1 MGRKYFLLG
10 ALIIILV
17 LTVSVALPTVN
28 AARIPGI
35 VILVDMSHGQNPGGL
50 EGLMKVV
57 PEAYWVVLVKSQ
69 SDINNLPAGAKKLAD
84 EIRVGGFTDKNLEGV
99 DMVIIGQPTLLPSKS
114 EVEAI
119 AKWFK
124 SGSLKALWCAG
135 DSDYPA
141 QGSEKAQ
148 EFCNIIF
155 EAIGSKLRCDYVSV
169 EDHKEGYYAGKTY
182 RVLGVVDPPK
192 ELAFLK
198 YGCENKVLFH
208 GPGAI
213 AAVSSSGTWV
223 NPIKNSVKGV
233 YVIVHTSDQAV
244 IVEHQPVSPGAP
256 GHLGVAYHAGDQ
268 GVFPLLAAE
277 VMPNGNIVIA
287 SGESPYSGYQAMV
300 TWEYHGYVLSG
311 LRFVRNLILW
321 ATHYMGEL
329 SEAKKLYLLYD
340 EVSKLSSMI
349 NQIQSSLSKIQS
361 EISSLKSSQASAS
374 VSGEVAK
381 ELSSIKAQLSTL
393 SSKLSDLESKVS
405 SLSNLGSAVNDL
417 RTKLA
422 SLQGAVSTLQS
433 TISTLQSQLIKV
445 ASSQG
450 PTAGVISSIEGAVKE
465 VANAVN
471 SLSGI
476 SSAGLAL
483 SIIAIIVAL
492 IAIAI
497 VVKKSTA

>member
-1 MGRKYFLLG
+1 VGRRYFLLLG
-10 ALIIILV
+10 TLIV
-17 LTVSVALPTVN
+17 VVALALSTLTTSVN
-28 AARIPGI
+28 AARVPGI
-35 VILVDMSHGQNPGGL
+35 VVLVDMSHGQNSGGL
-50 EGLMKVV
+50 EELMKIV

-69 SDINNLPAGAKKLAD
+69 SDINNLPAGVRKLAD

-124 SGSLKALWCAG
+124 SGTLKALWCAG

-148 EFCNIIF
+148 EFCNVIF
-155 EAIGSKLRCDYVSV
+155 EAVGSKLRCDYVSV

-192 ELAFLK
+192 ELEFLK
-198 YGCENKVLFH
+198 YGCVNKVLFH

-213 AAVSSSGTWV
+213 AAVAPNGNWV
-223 NPIKNSVKGV
+223 NPIKNPVKGV
-233 YVIVHTSDQAV
+233 YVIVHTSNEAV

-256 GHLGVAYHAGDQ
+256 GHFGIAYHAGDT
-268 GVFPLLAAE
+268 GTFPLLAAE
-277 VMPNGNIVIA
+277 VMPNGNVVIA

-311 LRFVRNLILW
+311 PRFVRNLILW

-329 SEAKKLYLLYD
+329 SEAKKLYEVYD
-340 EVSKLSSMI
+340 EVSNIASTVD
-349 NQIQSSLSKIQS
+349 QIKSTLSKLQS
-361 EISSLKSSQASAS
+361 EVSSLKSSAPASS

-381 ELSSIKAQLSTL
+381 ELSSLKAQIQVL
-393 SSKLSDLESKVS
+393 SSKLSDLESKVA
-405 SLSNLGSAVNDL
+405 SLSNLGSSVSDL
-417 RTKLA
+417 RAKIA
-422 SLQGAVSTLQS
+422 SLQGSLSTLQS
-433 TISTLQSQLIKV
+433 TIASLQSQLIKV
-445 ASSQG
+445 ASQQG
-450 PTAGVISSIEGAVKE
+450 PTTGVISSIEGAVKQ
-465 VANAVN
+465 VADAVN
-471 SLSGI
+471 TLSGM

-483 SIIAIIVAL
+483 AIIAIAVAL
-492 IAIAI
+492 VAIA
-497 VVKKSTA
+497 VAVKRR

>member
-1 MGRKYFLLG
+1 MGKKYLLLSTLVIVV
-10 ALIIILV
+10 LITLSAATM
-17 LTVSVALPTVN
+17 LVN

-50 EGLMKVV
+50 EEVMKVV

-69 SDINNLPAGAKKLAD
+69 SDINNLPAGVKKLAD
-84 EIRVGGFTDKNLEGV
+84 EIRVGGFTEKNLEGV

-114 EVEAI
+114 EVEAL

-124 SGSLKALWCAG
+124 SGKLKALWCAG

-148 EFCNIIF
+148 EFCNIVF

-169 EDHKEGYYAGKTY
+169 EDHKEGYYAGRTY

-213 AAVSSSGTWV
+213 AAVTSSGTWV
-223 NPIKNSVKGV
+223 NPIKNPVKGV

-256 GHLGVAYHAGDQ
+256 GHFGIAYHAGDT

-277 VMPNGNIVIA
+277 VMPNGNVVIA
-287 SGESPYSGYQAMV
+287 SGESPYSGYQGMV

-311 LRFVRNLILW
+311 PRFVRNLILW

-329 SEAKKLYLLYD
+329 NEAKKLYEVYD
-340 EVSKLSSMI
+340 EVSKISSMI
-349 NQIQSSLSKIQS
+349 SQLQSSISKLES
-361 EISSLKSSQASAS
+361 KVSSLKSSQVSVS

-381 ELSSIKAQLSTL
+381 ELSNIKAQLSTL
-393 SSKLSDLESKVS
+393 SSKLSDLEGKVS
-405 SLSNLGSAVNDL
+405 SLSNLGSVVNDL
-417 RTKLA
+417 RAKIA

-433 TISTLQSQLIKV
+433 SVNNLQSQLVKV
-445 ASSQG
+445 ASAQA
-450 PTAGVISSIEGAVKE
+450 PTSGVISSIEGAVKQ

-471 SLSGI
+471 TLSGM
-476 SSAGLAL
+476 SGAGLAL
-483 SIIAIIVAL
+483 GIIAIAVAL
-492 IAIAI
+492 VAIA
-497 VVKKSTA
+497 VAVRRR